1 MFPDRRAGSYAVD
14 PMRVALM
21 VEGQEDVTWEQ
32 WRAIA
37 AAAEAAG
44 LDTLLRSDHYSSVV
58 GDTTRGG
65 DDAWT
70 SLAALAAVTS
80 RIRLGTLV
88 SPVTFRHPALLA
100 KAVVTADH
108 ISGGRVELGL
118 GAGWHR
124 PEHEGWGFE
133 FPPVAE
139 RMERLAE
146 QLEIVTAMW
155 SPGRVD
161 FEGRHYRIRDLE
173 PLPAPVQKPRPPILV
188 GGSGGPRT
196 LGLAAAHADEY
207 NTVSA
212 GPEECAARRAALTAS
227 CKRVRR
233 APDTIRFSMMATCVL
248 GRDDAEVAERIG
260 AAAARMR
267 VGDAAEFA
275 ARERQRGVVGTIGEA
290 RARLREYASAGVDR
304 VMLRNVCHDDLD
316 MITLIGELHEEV
328 RT

>member
-1 MFPDRRAGSYAVD
+1 
-14 PMRVALM
+14 MRVALM
-21 VEGQEDVTWEQ
+21 VEGQEGVTWDQ

-44 LDTLLRSDHYSSVV
+44 LEAVFRSDHYSSVI
-58 GDTTRGG
+58 GDGARGG

-100 KAVVTADH
+100 KVVVTADH

-124 PEHEGWGFE
+124 PEHEAWGFG
-133 FPPVAE
+133 FPPVGE
-139 RMERLAE
+139 RMERLGEHLA
-146 QLEIVTAMW
+146 IITAMW
-155 SPGRVD
+155 SGDRVD

-173 PLPAPVQKPRPPILV
+173 ALPAPLQAPRPPILV

-196 LGLAAAHADEY
+196 LGLAASHADEY

-212 GPEECAARRAALTAS
+212 PPEVCAARRGALSDA
-227 CKRVRR
+227 CERAGR
-233 APDTIRFSMMATCVL
+233 APASIGFSMMATCVL
-248 GRDDAEVAERIG
+248 GRDESEVAAR
-260 AAAARMR
+260 AAAAAERMH
-267 VGDAAEFA
+267 VGDVAEFA
-275 ARERQRGVVGTIGEA
+275 ARERDRGIVGTMGVA
-290 RARLREYASAGVDR
+290 RDRIRDYAAAGVDR
-304 VMLRNVCHDDLD
+304 VMLRNVCHEDLD
-316 MITLIGELHEEV
+316 VIALMGELQEEV